1 MKVNLLNVEQMYSLA
16 DRLDI
21 WELLN
26 GVLYQS
32 PAPRPIH
39 QVISGE
45 LYTELNNIYR
55 RNKKYHVRFAPY
67 DVVLKADT
75 LVQPDISVIDDLKK
89 ETNRCYEGAPVL
101 VIEVLSD
108 SSIKTDNVEKFEIY
122 EEYGVKE
129 YWIVDPFNDTIKQH
143 VLENGKYKLL
153 AELRKGDRITSPTLN
168 EIDIDL
174 NEVFIKQ

>member
-21 WELLN
+21 WELLK

-45 LYTELNNIYR
+45 LHIELGNIYR
-55 RNKKYHVRFAPY
+55 RNKKYHVRYAPY
-67 DVVLKADT
+67 DVVLKEDT
-75 LVQPDISVIDDLKK
+75 LVQPDISVIDDLEK

-101 VIEVLSD
+101 IIEVLSD
-108 SSIKTDNVEKFEIY
+108 SSIKKDREDKFSIY
-122 EEYGVKE
+122 EECGVKE
-129 YWIVDPFNDTIKQH
+129 YWIVDPFKETVEQY
-143 VLENGKYKLL
+143 VLEGGKYKLL
-153 AELRKGDRITSPTLN
+153 AKLNKGERISSPLLK

-174 NEVFIKQ
+174 RDVFTK

>member
-16 DRLDI
+16 DRLDV
-21 WELLN
+21 WELLK

-39 QVISGE
+39 QVILGE
-45 LYTELNNIYR
+45 VYAELSNIYR
-55 RNKKYHVRFAPY
+55 RDKNFHVRLAPY
-67 DVVLKADT
+67 DVVLKEDT
-75 LVQPDISVIDDLKK
+75 LVQPDISIIDDLAK

-101 VIEVLSD
+101 IVEILSD

-122 EEYGVKE
+122 EECRVKE
-129 YWIVDPFNDTIKQH
+129 YWIVDPFKDTIKQH
-143 VLENGKYKLL
+143 VLENGKYVLL
-153 AELRKGDRITSPTLN
+153 AELNKCDRITSPILI

-174 NEVFIKQ
+174 KEVFIKL